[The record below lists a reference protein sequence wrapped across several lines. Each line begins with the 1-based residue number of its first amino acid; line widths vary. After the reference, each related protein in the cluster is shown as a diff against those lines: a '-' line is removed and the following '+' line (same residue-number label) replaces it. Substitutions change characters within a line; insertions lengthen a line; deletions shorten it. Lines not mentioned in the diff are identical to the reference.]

1 MKIMTLVTFVLNG
14 ETISRYFEGKPT
26 LQQINNITGHCVI
39 LEIKRTTGDFP
50 PDYKKAKNIFGY
62 TAA

>member
-1 MKIMTLVTFVLNG
+1 MKNYTLVTFILNG

-26 LQQINNITGHCVI
+26 FGQINGITGMCPI
-39 LEIKRTTGDFP
+39 IDIQRIKGNFQ
-50 PDYKKAKNIFGY
+50 PDYKKAKNLFGY